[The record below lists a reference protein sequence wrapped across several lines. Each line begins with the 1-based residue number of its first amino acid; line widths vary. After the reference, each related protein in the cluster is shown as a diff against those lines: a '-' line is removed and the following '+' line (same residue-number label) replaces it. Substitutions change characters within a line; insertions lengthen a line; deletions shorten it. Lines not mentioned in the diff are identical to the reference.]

1 MYAEGGDEG
10 AAPMLGGGKRF
21 NLEGL
26 IPLVLLVIIGIAS
39 LNYFGVV
46 DIPYLPK
53 GSSHM
58 QVLIIGEPS
67 MGEEAVLDNMTGM
80 VTYRI
85 MDASSFSYG
94 ASETLHQYDIVI
106 FDQSNIS
113 DKSVTI
119 SLAEAIKTY
128 VSKGGKL
135 IVVKNSGIYQSVG
148 FAGLTASD
156 VTNWKANFGN
166 IIPADCVLGPNNV
179 PTCAPASAINM
190 VGRIY
195 SMSFDHPIMAG
206 IEISP
211 PAGEAPYQG
220 LEVFPIQANEGA
232 TTIAYMKAENSIQSV
247 PAIIEKKAFPLGGTV
262 IYFNYDPGATL
273 GILKNTLLYLK

>member
-10 AAPMLGGGKRF
+10 AAPMLGSGRRF

-39 LNYFGVV
+39 LNYFGVI

-53 GSSHM
+53 GSTRI
-58 QVLIIGEPS
+58 QVLVIGDPS
-67 MGEEAVLDNMTGM
+67 MGEKAILDNLTGM

-85 MDASSFSYG
+85 RDASSFSYG
-94 ASETLHQYDIVI
+94 ASEELHQYNIVI
-106 FDQSNIS
+106 LDQSNTA

-135 IVVKNSGIYQSVG
+135 IIVKNSGIYQSVG
-148 FAGLTASD
+148 FAGLRATD
-156 VTNWKANFGN
+156 VTNWKANFGK
-166 IIPADCVLGPNNV
+166 IVPADCVLGPDNV
-179 PTCAPASAINM
+179 PTCAPDSAINM

-195 SMSFDHPIMAG
+195 TMSFDHPIMSG
-206 IEISP
+206 IEITP
-211 PAGEAPYQG
+211 PAGDIPYS
-220 LEVFPIQANEGA
+220 LETFPIQANEGA
-232 TTIAYMKAENSIQSV
+232 TTIAFIKAENSIQSV
-247 PAIIEKKAFPLGGTV
+247 PAILEKKAFPLGGTV
-262 IYFNYDPGATL
+262 IYFNYDPGLTL
-273 GILKNTLLYLK
+273 GIFKNTLLYLR